1 MKQMKKTILSTITI
15 LTLTAC
21 GGGSG
26 TPSQESPNQQE
37 NNPSIQEDSNRTNQ
51 SEQNSTN
58 AQQEDNN
65 LTSSNEQDSSDT
77 HQTPYV
83 APTEFTEALIVGKRF
98 YEHEDK
104 NEDGILTIDE
114 WSQIT
119 FISNHELIGATDGEQ
134 HPQPYILEDGK
145 LFFTT
150 EEDGEEHTD
159 IISIESATPKELHIS
174 TTDGDRPIWIIEK
187 AITKD
192 MVHGHTFNFTEN
204 KTQREYTIEYKSDYS
219 LILTN
224 KSSQK
229 SLEGK
234 YKIENGKLSYR
245 LEREDSSKNL
255 IKITEKGDLL
265 MWDNRGVNAT
275 WYYLTK

>member
-1 MKQMKKTILSTITI
+1 MKKTILSTITI

-65 LTSSNEQDSSDT
+65 LTSSNEQNSSSNT

-83 APTEFTEALIVGKRF
+83 APTEFTEALIVGKTF
-98 YEHEDK
+98 YEHEDE
-104 NEDGILTIDE
+104 NEDGVLTIDE
-114 WSQIT
+114 WLQFTFSNNQI
-119 FISNHELIGATDGEQ
+119 SSARDGKQ
-134 HPQPYILEDGK
+134 HPSNNYTLEDGK
-145 LFFTT
+145 LFFTY

-187 AITKD
+187 AITNN
-192 MVHGHTFNFTEN
+192 MVQGHTFNFTEN

-245 LEREDSSKNL
+245 LEEEDSSKNL

-265 MWDNRGVNAT
+265 MWDNGRLNAT
-275 WYYLTK
+275 WYYLSK

>member
-1 MKQMKKTILSTITI
+1 MKKTILSTITI

-65 LTSSNEQDSSDT
+65 LTSSNEQNSSNT

-83 APTEFTEALIVGKRF
+83 APTEFTEALIVGKTF
-98 YEHEDK
+98 YEHEDE
-104 NEDGILTIDE
+104 NEDGVLTIDE
-114 WSQIT
+114 WLQFTFSNNQI
-119 FISNHELIGATDGEQ
+119 SSARDGKQ
-134 HPQPYILEDGK
+134 HPSNNYTLEDGK
-145 LFFTT
+145 LFFTY

-187 AITKD
+187 AITNN
-192 MVHGHTFNFTEN
+192 MVQGHTFNFTEN

-245 LEREDSSKNL
+245 LEGEDSSKNL

-265 MWDNRGVNAT
+265 MWDSKGVNAT